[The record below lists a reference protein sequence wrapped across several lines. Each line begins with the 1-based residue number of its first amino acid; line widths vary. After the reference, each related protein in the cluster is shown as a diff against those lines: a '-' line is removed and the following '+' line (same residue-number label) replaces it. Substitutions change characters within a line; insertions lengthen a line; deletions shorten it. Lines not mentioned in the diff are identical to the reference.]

1 MVNSAVKL
9 LKQIIAIPSLTFE
22 EERVAGFICNWLEQQ
37 GEELKGRYN
46 KTSAGFKIVR
56 IKNNITVLPDEIDP
70 SLPTLMLNAH
80 IDTVKPAESYTVD
93 PH

>member
-56 IKNNITVLPDEIDP
+56 IKNNYPKLLRMYVGIATAQEWP
-70 SLPTLMLNAH
+70 
-80 IDTVKPAESYTVD
+80 
-93 PH
+93 